1 MVLGPAI
8 SPTWSTNERDKMKV
22 AYFDC
27 FSGISGN
34 MILGALVDAGLDVE
48 RLKQELARLKVSG
61 YSLEARTVQ
70 RRGLRGIHVQVMV
83 TEEQPQRHLHDI
95 EEIIAGSDMPDPVK
109 GLSLA
114 VFLRL
119 AEAEAHV
126 HGMAV
131 EQVHFHEVGAVDA
144 IVDVVGA
151 ALGIWLLEVQQV
163 YASPLHVGRGTVK
176 SEHGVLP
183 VPAPATLQL
192 LQGVPIYGR
201 DVDAELV
208 TPTGAAIITA
218 IAEGFGEAPA
228 MQVAQ
233 IGYGAGTHDLAL
245 PNLLRVAIGETT
257 EQITGYDEDVVTLI
271 ETNLDDMNPQ
281 WYDYVMERLF
291 EAGALDVFLTPIQMK
306 QNRPGVQLSIL
317 VPTQRVKEVLEP
329 LFDETTT
336 LGVRTERVLRWK
348 LSRESISVRTPYGVV
363 AAKVAR
369 KRGRVMNIKPEHRDC
384 RRLAA
389 EHHVPLKEV
398 VQAALEAARR
408 QLEYEEE

>member
-1 MVLGPAI
+1 
-8 SPTWSTNERDKMKV
+8 MKV

-48 RLKQELARLKVSG
+48 RLKQELARLKVGG
-61 YSLEARTVQ
+61 YSFETQTVQ
-70 RRGLRGIHVQVMV
+70 RRGLRGTHVQVTV

-95 EEIIAGSDMPDPVK
+95 EEIITGSGLPDPVK

-151 ALGIWLLEVQQV
+151 ALGIWLLGVQQV
-163 YASPLHVGRGTVK
+163 HASPLHVGRGTVK

-183 VPAPATLQL
+183 VPAPATLHL

-208 TPTGAAIITA
+208 TPTGAAIITV
-218 IAEGFGEAPA
+218 IAEGFGEAPG
-228 MQVAQ
+228 MRVQQ
-233 IGYGAGTHDLAL
+233 IGYGAGTRDLAV

-257 EQITGYDEDVVTLI
+257 EHVTGYEEDAVTLI
-271 ETNLDDMNPQ
+271 ETNIDDMNPQ

-291 EAGALDVFLTPIQMK
+291 EAGALDVFLTPVHMK
-306 QNRPGVQLSIL
+306 QNRPGVQLGIL
-317 VPTQRVKEVLEP
+317 VPNHRVNEVLEP

-336 LGVRTERVLRWK
+336 IGVRTSRVRRWK
-348 LSRESISVRTPYGVV
+348 LSRENISVRTPYGTV
-363 AAKVAR
+363 AVKIAR
-369 KRGRVMNIKPEHRDC
+369 KGGRAINIKPEHRDC

-389 EHHVPLKEV
+389 EHHIPLKEV
-398 VQAALEAARR
+398 VRAAVEATRR